1 MKTYAD
7 VRAQIEQLEKEAQ
20 DLRKSEISQVL
31 AQIKEQM
38 ATYGL
43 TVADL
48 GRKGVS
54 GAKYK
59 SSGVVKYRDPK
70 SGSTWTGHGKPP
82 QWIAHAK
89 NRDAFLIEKLSE
101 ETPSDVVGDT
111 PPDVVKEPKAVAK
124 KTVKA
129 PLATAKASAK
139 KPSVKKPAKAVA

>member
-20 DLRKSEISQVL
+20 NLRKSEISQVL

-59 SSGVVKYRDPK
+59 SSGVVRYHDPK
-70 SGSTWTGHGKPP
+70 SGKTWTGHGKPP
-82 QWIAHAK
+82 QWIANAK
-89 NRDAFLIEKLSE
+89 NRDAFLIGQPGE
-101 ETPSDVVGDT
+101 EAPSAAVADAQ
-111 PPDVVKEPKAVAK
+111 PDGVREPKAVAK
-124 KTVKA
+124 RTVKA
-129 PLATAKASAK
+129 PSATAKTPAK